1 MNVESESEGIG
12 GASPG
17 RFRTAA
23 LVAILAGGTGSVGL
37 TFYSGQSTDE
47 RLLVVLIAIWVLS
60 PFAVLL
66 LAHRFSARW
75 SNSMRRTLHGVATVV
90 GFGSVALYAADASG
104 LITTQG
110 AFIFVAVPLGSWLLL
125 LVAVPITVVASGWR
139 SRRSEE

>member
-90 GFGSVALYAADASG
+90 GFGSVALYAADAAG
-104 LITTQG
+104 PG
-110 AFIFVAVPLGSWLLL
+110 GHLLWAGQCGFCDL
-125 LVAVPITVVASGWR
+125 PCLSTDVS
-139 SRRSEE
+139 SL